1 MSKFRPRAIQ
11 CLCLVTAV
19 FALSIGP
26 RAFAQNQEPSKY
38 LYVTNVE
45 LKPGHGEQFAKLES
59 EIVAAVRTTKAPSYY
74 LGSWPIT
81 GNSNRVLFIQGFGAY
96 GDLEKNYV
104 ETMSKPAA
112 AAVINKNGA
121 AEGEIEVSRHNSVYE
136 YRKDLSLRAGVD
148 LEKAHFARVAVFSV
162 KPGQQEAF
170 EHALKEYVKGFDA
183 SVPEAHWAFFTKA
196 YGERSGTT
204 YLFIS
209 TMEKFAEMDTFD
221 AGGKAF
227 GEKVGPDVIAMLN
240 AQASAAIESSE
251 WNVVFFGNNISYVPE
266 KWLTDSPDFWGKK

>member
-1 MSKFRPRAIQ
+1 MKSVVRLAGALILALGASTVIVRAN
-11 CLCLVTAV
+11 
-19 FALSIGP
+19 
-26 RAFAQNQEPSKY
+26 AQNQEPSKY

-45 LKPGHGEQFAKLES
+45 LKPGHGDQFAKLES
-59 EIVAAVRTTKAPSYY
+59 EIVGSFRTAKSPSFY

-81 GNSNRVLFIQGFGAY
+81 GDSDRVLFISGFGTY
-96 GDLEKNYV
+96 GELEKNYV
-104 ETMSKPAA
+104 ETMSKPAVA
-112 AAVINKNGA
+112 AITNKNAA
-121 AEGEIEVSRHNSVYE
+121 AEGEIEVSRHTSIYE
-136 YRKDLSLRAGVD
+136 YRKDLSLRAAVD
-148 LEKAHFARVAVFSV
+148 LEKAHFARIAVFSV
-162 KPGQQEAF
+162 RQGQQEAF

-183 SVPEAHWAFFTKA
+183 SVPEAHWAFYTKA
-196 YGERSGTT
+196 YGEGSGTT

-251 WNVVFFGNNISYVPE
+251 WNVVFFGNNISYVPD
-266 KWLTDSPDFWGKK
+266 KWLSDSPDFWGKK